1 MKRLTLRTENQW
13 RSLKDGAGV
22 DLLRVSFVCNGFQ
35 FGAGITVAGFGLGL
49 TYWKRASNHET
60 QFELHLSRSKAGF
73 QTILSHGGAWKTND
87 GTTYAWE
94 PIETDGWAG
103 EPQGREHAP

>member
-1 MKRLTLRTENQW
+1 MEGQRLTLRTENQW

-35 FGAGITVAGFGLGL
+35 VGAGITVAGVGLGL
-49 TYWKRASNHET
+49 TYWKRA
-60 QFELHLSRSKAGF
+60 AG
-73 QTILSHGGAWKTND
+73 TWGDVIGAAVR
-87 GTTYAWE
+87 TYAWE
-94 PIETDGWAG
+94 PIETNGWAG

>member
-35 FGAGITVAGFGLGL
+35 VGAGITVAGLGLGL
-49 TYWKRASNHET
+49 TYWKRA
-60 QFELHLSRSKAGF
+60 AG
-73 QTILSHGGAWKTND
+73 TWGGVIGAAVSSYVEWPYD
-87 GTTYAWE
+87 GGTWRTTDGMTYAWE
-94 PIETDGWAG
+94 PIETNGWAG
-103 EPQGREHAP
+103 EPQGREHGA

>member
-35 FGAGITVAGFGLGL
+35 VGAGITVAGFGLGL
-49 TYWKRASNHET
+49 TRWKRET
-60 QFELHLSRSKAGF
+60 TSWGAVIGAA
-73 QTILSHGGAWKTND
+73 IGGYVEPR
-87 GTTYAWE
+87 TYAWE
-94 PIETDGWAG
+94 PIESNGWAG
-103 EPQGREHAP
+103 EPQGMEKAP